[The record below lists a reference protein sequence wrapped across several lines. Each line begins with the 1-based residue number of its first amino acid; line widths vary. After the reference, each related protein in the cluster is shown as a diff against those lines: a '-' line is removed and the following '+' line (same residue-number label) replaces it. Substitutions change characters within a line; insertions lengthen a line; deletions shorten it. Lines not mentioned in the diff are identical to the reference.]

1 MLTHLKYKGEQ
12 QEIKKEAEKLQNESK
27 AFLKKHVSPPPWSSA
42 LVCGTLLVSLLQL
55 FIDFTTTQG
64 LSLSTFVL

>member
-27 AFLKKHVSPPPWSSA
+27 AFLKKHVSPLTRPEKS
-42 LVCGTLLVSLLQL
+42 LQVRLIILL
-55 FIDFTTTQG
+55 
-64 LSLSTFVL
+64 

>member
-27 AFLKKHVSPPPWSSA
+27 AFLKNM
-42 LVCGTLLVSLLQL
+42 
-55 FIDFTTTQG
+55 
-64 LSLSTFVL
+64 